1 MMLLYVCAFTTGV
14 QKGEAEGEGEGEG
27 EEEGRRLAYTKGT
40 YLVVRIW
47 LHFSWTPKSEAPNL
61 DLSSFF
67 SPCFVRLYITDT
79 SLISYRP
86 IIGIEYRNAAFED
99 TEVHHH
105 QSTLSVRTRLESVI
119 HLSIHSYIDS
129 STN

>member
-67 SPCFVRLYITDT
+67 SPCFVRLDITDT
-79 SLISYRP
+79 SLISYLR
-86 IIGIEYRNAAFED
+86 IILGLNIAMRLLKILKFIITNQHSAPGHD
-99 TEVHHH
+99 WN
-105 QSTLSVRTRLESVI
+105 QSFIYLFI
-119 HLSIHSYIDS
+119 HI
-129 STN
+129 